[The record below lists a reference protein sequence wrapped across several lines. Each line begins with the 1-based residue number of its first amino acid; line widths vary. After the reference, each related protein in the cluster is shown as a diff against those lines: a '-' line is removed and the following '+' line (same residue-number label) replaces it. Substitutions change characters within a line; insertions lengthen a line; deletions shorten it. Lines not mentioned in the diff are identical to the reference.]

1 MSDYSFMRSGF
12 SNLNQPDPRV
22 EEFKDNSMILLSLF
36 SANAMQNAAKHVELC
51 GRNGVTKEDVQ
62 YGLKYE
68 VFEFLNRAN
77 MDEELQ
83 KIKEEMDEYDS
94 DESDSED
101 YENETDL
108 IVDDEEVEEFKRME
122 TKNIEDLEDNDQ
134 IFINN
139 MYKYADD
146 WDSWLPQTPLETV
159 LKNGINAT
167 YNQ

>member
-1 MSDYSFMRSGF
+1 MRSGF

-22 EEFKDNSMILLSLF
+22 EEFKDNAMVLLSLF
-36 SANAMQNAAKHVELC
+36 SANGMDNAARHAELC

-77 MDEELQ
+77 MEEELQ
-83 KIKEEMDEYDS
+83 KIKEEIEEYDS

-101 YENETDL
+101 YETNDNY
-108 IVDDEEVEEFKRME
+108 IVKDEDVEHFLRMDESKINQLKGENKEF
-122 TKNIEDLEDNDQ
+122 IL
-134 IFINN
+134 N

-146 WDSWLPQTPLETV
+146 WDDWVPQSPLETV

-167 YNQ
+167 YN